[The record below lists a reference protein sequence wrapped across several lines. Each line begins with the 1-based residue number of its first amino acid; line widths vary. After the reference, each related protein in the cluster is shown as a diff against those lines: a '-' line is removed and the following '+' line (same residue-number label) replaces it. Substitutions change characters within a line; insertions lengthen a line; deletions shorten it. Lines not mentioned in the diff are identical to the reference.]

1 MKTKSFLLLL
11 VCTLLHSFL
20 STNIYSQVSAIETLE
35 GLTGVHIPHGNGPY
49 EIPTASRPT
58 PPDYYDEEFTK
69 YMFEQANFEND
80 KGIEYYN
87 KKKWSKSI
95 RYFKRALKYYPNN
108 STYKTNLDNARKN
121 LEIEKIEKRYAKIFK
136 KVDKKFLKAINKNI
150 KTHDQQ
156 LDKLSE
162 IIRKIAPKII
172 GETKTIHEG
181 IILGAT
187 STQENNP
194 ISTLNLK
201 SPFNNRTSAYFA
213 TTDNPSGKDWVRAIL
228 DDNSTG
234 KFTLNTKYGKELIK
248 KLKGTHFNRLIAH
261 SNGAMVS
268 EALIR
273 EKVITVDELNI
284 IGGDRAIMNFNGY
297 NALIA
302 SGTVKR
308 VVVWLNPADIIPLG
322 TSFDL
327 LMPVGPK
334 TQYYVENFA
343 AFYSYKLLG
352 KAGLEVEYRVMK
364 GPEFTRGQDAK
375 NFNEAKDAHSLDAY
389 FENIRKWFERP
400 NNGSTQ

>member
-11 VCTLLHSFL
+11 LCTLTQAFL
-20 STNIYSQVSAIETLE
+20 AVNLSAQVSAIQQLE
-35 GLTGVHIPHGNGPY
+35 DITGVHIDRGSGHY
-49 EIPTASRPT
+49 EIPTVNRPVT
-58 PPDYYDEEFTK
+58 SEYYDAQFTE
-69 YMFEQANFEND
+69 YIFEQANLEND

-87 KKKWSKSI
+87 SNKLSKSI
-95 RYFKRALKYYPNN
+95 RYFKRALKYCPNN
-108 STYKTNLDNARKN
+108 STYKTNLENAKKK
-121 LEIEKIEKRYAKIFK
+121 LEILKKEKREAKIIK
-136 KVDKKFLKAINKNI
+136 KINKRFLKTINQNI
-150 KTHDQQ
+150 KIHDEQ

-162 IIRKIAPKII
+162 SIRKIAPKIL

-181 IILGAT
+181 IMLGAT

-194 ISTLNLK
+194 VSTLHLK
-201 SPFNNRTSAYFA
+201 SPFNNKPSEYFA
-213 TTDNPSGKDWVRAIL
+213 TTDNSSNSDFIRAFL
-228 DDNSTG
+228 DDNTTG
-234 KFTLNTKYGKELIK
+234 KHTLNTKYGKELIK

-261 SNGAMVS
+261 SNGAIVS

-308 VVVWLNPADIIPLG
+308 VVVWLNPADIIPFG
-322 TSFDL
+322 STFDL

-352 KAGLEVEYRVMK
+352 KAGHEVEYRIMK
-364 GPEFTRGQDAK
+364 GPEFSRGQDSK
-375 NFNEAKDAHSLDAY
+375 NFKDAHSLDAY